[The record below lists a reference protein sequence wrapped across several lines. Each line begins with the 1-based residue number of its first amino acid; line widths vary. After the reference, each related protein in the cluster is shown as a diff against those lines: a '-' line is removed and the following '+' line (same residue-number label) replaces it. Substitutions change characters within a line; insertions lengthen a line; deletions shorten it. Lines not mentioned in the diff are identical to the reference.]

1 MNPNKLES
9 LLAAFETDVR
19 FPDTSGM
26 EHFDMLLSRTK
37 LENNRQHLTAEQK
50 ERLAAADEQMARQL
64 EVFYAAIVQVGD
76 LTDWREKINPP
87 ATHWWWY
94 LDVLSYARPSF
105 QADIGQQP
113 ATV

>member
-37 LENNRQHLTAEQK
+37 LENNKQLLTVEQK
-50 ERLAAADEQMARQL
+50 ERLAVADEQMARQL
-64 EVFYAAIVQVGD
+64 DSFYAAIVQVAD
-76 LTDWREKINPP
+76 LADWREKINPP

-94 LDVLSYARPSF
+94 LDVLSYARPSL
-105 QADIGQQP
+105 QAVIGQQP
-113 ATV
+113 ATI